1 MGDIKFYKL
10 RQALGCNSAKG
21 SENSCFF
28 MPQSLWKLL
37 ISYLVIY
44 TLVRVLFLGWNFHHF
59 SQFSV
64 TELLQAFGHGLRFDL
79 LIVGPMIFLTF
90 LLALVLRNKYLSVL
104 LFAAF
109 LFFQTGLLFI
119 NFVDIELVNFMGRRF
134 TKSSLY
140 LAGEGSFF
148 NITHYTFLTMMTL
161 LGFMAFLF
169 FQWTGYQ
176 KLQKDLSLF
185 SKKKI
190 AVFIFIGLLF
200 AVVTGR
206 GGFQYKPIS
215 FVDAKVLPH
224 PYAHHL
230 VMNSGFTFLKSFGK
244 KQFEKV
250 KYFSEDQMLSLLNLN
265 QIEDSQ
271 LQALKVQSVKIQPV
285 KDYNLV
291 IFILEGLSAEYI
303 NEKQMPFFSQLKSEG
318 IYFDKAY
325 ANGRRSIEGIAAILS
340 GIPALMEEPF
350 LNSEFATNDF
360 VGLGNLLKK
369 KNYHTSFFHGAKNG
383 SMRFDSFSRASGFTD
398 YYGLNEYISSVSD
411 IENDH
416 DQVWGIYD
424 KPFLKYTCDQLS
436 RQTQKYQ
443 QPLASVI
450 FTLSSHQPFKVP
462 DDFLTE
468 YLTAGLPM
476 QPEVL
481 KTVTYLDQSL
491 KTFFDCLSEKKDFE
505 KTIFIFVS
513 DHTGPKL
520 DPKNDNLDKA
530 FSNQFHIPILF
541 YSKNKS
547 VLKGLD
553 NNQYAQQID
562 LLPTLNDLF
571 DLGLL
576 NKNHLARSLYVT
588 GPKTIALLSDQHY
601 ALVGD
606 TDLSDDR
613 LKAIQQY
620 FSEGLYDNRL
630 YFPQGSGK

>member
-10 RQALGCNSAKG
+10 KQALGYNSAKD

-28 MPQSLWKLL
+28 MPKSLRKLF
-37 ISYLVIY
+37 ISYLAIY

-59 SQFSV
+59 SQLSLV
-64 TELLQAFGHGLRFDL
+64 ELVQVFGHGLRFDL
-79 LIVGPMIFLTF
+79 VVIAPMVYLTF
-90 LLALVLRNKYLSVL
+90 LIALILRNKYLSAFGFGSIL
-104 LFAAF
+104 LF
-109 LFFQTGLLFI
+109 QIGLLFI

-140 LAGEGSFF
+140 LAGEGNFL
-148 NITHYTFLTMMTL
+148 NITQYTFLTTMTL
-161 LGFMAFLF
+161 LGLITFVFS
-169 FQWTGYQ
+169 QWTGY
-176 KLQKDLSLF
+176 KNLQKDLVQF
-185 SKKKI
+185 TKNKT
-190 AVFIFIGLLF
+190 AGFIFVGLLLT
-200 AVVTGR
+200 VIMGR

-215 FVDAKVLPH
+215 FVDAKILPY
-224 PYAHHL
+224 PYAHHG
-230 VMNSGFTFLKSFGK
+230 VMNSGFTFLKSFEK

-250 KYFSEDQMLSLLNLN
+250 KYFSGEKMLSLLNLN
-265 QIEDSQ
+265 QTEG
-271 LQALKVQSVKIQPV
+271 LKIQPV

-291 IFILEGLSAEYI
+291 IFVLESLSSEYI
-303 NEKQMPFFSQLKSEG
+303 NEKQMPFFSKLKSEG

-369 KNYHTSFFHGAKNG
+369 KNYYTSFFHGAKNG
-383 SMRFDSFSRASGFTD
+383 SMRFDSFSKASGFTD
-398 YYGLNEYISSVSD
+398 YYGLNEYISSGGD
-411 IENDH
+411 ADKDH
-416 DQVWGIYD
+416 DQVWGIFD
-424 KPFLKYTCDQLS
+424 KPFLKFTCDQLIK
-436 RQTQKYQ
+436 QK

-450 FTLSSHQPFKVP
+450 FTLSSHQPYKVP

-468 YLTAGLPM
+468 YQDMSLPSN
-476 QPEVL
+476 PEIL

-491 KTFFDCLSEKKDFE
+491 KSFFDCFAENKTFE
-505 KTIFIFVS
+505 KTIFVFVA

-520 DPKNDNLDKA
+520 DPSNNS
-530 FSNQFHIPILF
+530 FSDQFHIPILF
-541 YSKNKS
+541 YTKDKNAINS
-547 VLKGLD
+547 LQ
-553 NNQYAQQID
+553 NNQFAQQID

-576 NKNHLARSLYVT
+576 NKNHLARSLFFS
-588 GPKTIALLSDQHY
+588 GPKTIALLSDQRY
-601 ALVGD
+601 KLVGD
-606 TDLSDDR
+606 TDLSEDR

-630 YFPQGSGK
+630 YFPKGSGN

>member
-10 RQALGCNSAKG
+10 RQALGCNSAKD

-28 MPQSLWKLL
+28 MPISLWKLF

-44 TLVRVLFLGWNFHHF
+44 TLVRALFLGWNFHHF
-59 SQFSV
+59 SKLSLV
-64 TELLQAFGHGLRFDL
+64 ELVQVFGHGLRFDL
-79 LIVGPMIFLTF
+79 VVIAPMVFSTLLIALIFSLISN
-90 LLALVLRNKYLSVL
+90 LKPRIVSGSKYLSVL
-104 LFAAF
+104 VFGSFLLFQA
-109 LFFQTGLLFI
+109 GLLFI

-140 LAGEGSFF
+140 LAGEGNFL
-148 NITHYTFLTMMTL
+148 NITQYTFLTLMTL
-161 LGFMAFLF
+161 LGLFTFLF

-176 KLQKDLSLF
+176 KLQKDLAQISI
-185 SKKKI
+185 KKI
-190 AVFIFIGLLF
+190 IVFIFAGLLLT
-200 AVVTGR
+200 VIMGR

-250 KYFSEDQMLSLLNLN
+250 KYFSEDQMLSLLNL
-265 QIEDSQ
+265 QQTKDY
-271 LQALKVQSVKIQPV
+271 KIQPV

-291 IFILEGLSAEYI
+291 IFILESLSAEYI
-303 NEKQMPFFSQLKSEG
+303 NEKQMPFFSKLKSDG

-325 ANGRRSIEGIAAILS
+325 ANGRRSIEGIASILS

-383 SMRFDSFSRASGFTD
+383 SMRFDSFSKASGFTD
-398 YYGLNEYISSVSD
+398 YYGLNEYMSSGGD
-411 IENDH
+411 ADKDN

-424 KPFLKYTCDQLS
+424 KPFFKFTCDQLVK
-436 RQTQKYQ
+436 QK

-462 DDFLTE
+462 DDFLTD
-468 YLTAGLPM
+468 YQSKGLPS

-481 KTVTYLDQSL
+481 RTVTYLDQSL
-491 KTFFDCLSEKKDFE
+491 KYFFDCLAENKTFE
-505 KTIFIFVS
+505 KTIFVFVA

-520 DPKNDNLDKA
+520 DPNNNSFA
-530 FSNQFHIPILF
+530 NQFHIPILF
-541 YSKNKS
+541 YANDKA
-547 VLKGLD
+547 VLKGLQSQ
-553 NNQYAQQID
+553 QYAQQID

-571 DLGLL
+571 ALGLL
-576 NKNHLARSLYVT
+576 NKNHLARSLFVA

-601 ALVGD
+601 ELVGD
-606 TDLSDDR
+606 TDLSEDR

-630 YFPQGSGK
+630 YFPLDSGNSK

>member
-10 RQALGCNSAKG
+10 KQALGCNSAKD

-28 MPQSLWKLL
+28 MPISLWMLF

-59 SQFSV
+59 SQFSLA
-64 TELLQAFGHGLRFDL
+64 ELVQVLSHGVRFDL
-79 LIVGPMIFLTF
+79 VVIAPMVFLT
-90 LLALVLRNKYLSVL
+90 LLVALIFRNKYVSVL
-104 LFAAF
+104 VFGAF
-109 LFFQTGLLFI
+109 LLFQAGLLFI

-140 LAGEGSFF
+140 LAGEGNFL
-148 NITHYTFLTMMTL
+148 NITQYTFLTMMTL
-161 LGFMAFLF
+161 LGLIVFLF

-176 KLQKDLSLF
+176 KLQKDLDQF
-185 SKKKI
+185 SIGKI
-190 AVFIFIGLLF
+190 TGFISVGLVLT
-200 AVVTGR
+200 VVMGR
-206 GGFQYKPIS
+206 GGLQYKPIS

-224 PYAHHL
+224 PYTHHL

-244 KQFEKV
+244 KQFERV
-250 KYFSEDQMLSLLNLN
+250 KYFSEDQMLSLLNL
-265 QIEDSQ
+265 QQTKDKKIRTAKIES
-271 LQALKVQSVKIQPV
+271 I

-291 IFILEGLSAEYI
+291 IFILESLSAEYI
-303 NEKQMPFFSQLKSEG
+303 NEKQMPFFSKLKLEG
-318 IYFDKAY
+318 VYFDKAY
-325 ANGRRSIEGIAAILS
+325 ANGRRSIEGIASILS

-369 KNYHTSFFHGAKNG
+369 INYHTSFFHGAKNG
-383 SMRFDSFSRASGFTD
+383 SMRFDSFSKASGFAD
-398 YYGLNEYISSVSD
+398 YYGLNEYMSSGGD
-411 IENDH
+411 ADKDN
-416 DQVWGIYD
+416 DQVWGIFD
-424 KPFLKYTCDQLS
+424 KPFLKFTCDQLS
-436 RQTQKYQ
+436 EFP

-450 FTLSSHQPFKVP
+450 FTLSSHQPYKVP
-462 DDFLTE
+462 DDFLTK
-468 YLTAGLPM
+468 YQTMGLPS

-491 KTFFDCLSEKKDFE
+491 KLFFDCLAETKTFE
-505 KTIFIFVS
+505 KTIFVFVA

-520 DPKNDNLDKA
+520 NQNNNS

-541 YSKNKS
+541 YAKDKTA
-547 VLKGLD
+547 LKGLQ
-553 NNQYAQQID
+553 NQQYAQQID
-562 LLPTLNDLF
+562 LLPTFNDLF

-576 NKNHLARSLYVT
+576 NKNHLARSLYIT

-601 ALVGD
+601 QLVGD
-606 TDLSDDR
+606 TDLSEDR

-620 FSEGLYDNRL
+620 YSEGLYDNRL
-630 YFPQGSGK
+630 YFPQGSGN

>member
-10 RQALGCNSAKG
+10 KQALGCNSAKD

-28 MPQSLWKLL
+28 MPTSLWKLF

-44 TLVRVLFLGWNFHHF
+44 TLVRALFLGWNFHHF

-64 TELLQAFGHGLRFDL
+64 PELVQVFGHGLRFDL
-79 LIVGPMIFLTF
+79 VVIAPMVFSTLLIALIFSLITS
-90 LLALVLRNKYLSVL
+90 LNSNIVSGNKYLSALV
-104 LFAAF
+104 FGSF

-140 LAGEGSFF
+140 LAGEGNFF
-148 NITHYTFLTMMTL
+148 NIAQYTFLTVMTL
-161 LGFMAFLF
+161 LGLIAFLF

-176 KLQKDLSLF
+176 KLQKDLAQF
-185 SKKKI
+185 SIKKI
-190 AVFIFIGLLF
+190 AVFIFVGLFLT
-200 AVVTGR
+200 VVMGR

-250 KYFSEDQMLSLLNLN
+250 KYFSEDQMLSLLNI
-265 QIEDSQ
+265 QQTKDYKMRTAKIET
-271 LQALKVQSVKIQPV
+271 V

-291 IFILEGLSAEYI
+291 IFILESLSAEYI
-303 NEKQMPFFSQLKSEG
+303 NEKQMPFFSKLKSEG
-318 IYFDKAY
+318 VYFDKAY
-325 ANGRRSIEGIAAILS
+325 ANGRRSIEGIASILS

-383 SMRFDSFSRASGFTD
+383 SMRFDSFSKASGFTD
-398 YYGLNEYISSVSD
+398 YYGLNEYISSGGD
-411 IENDH
+411 ADQDN
-416 DQVWGIYD
+416 DQVWGIFD
-424 KPFLKYTCDQLS
+424 KPFLKFTCNQLS
-436 RQTQKYQ
+436 GFS

-462 DDFLTE
+462 NDFLTE
-468 YLTAGLPM
+468 YQNKQLPS

-491 KTFFDCLSEKKDFE
+491 ESFFNCLNKAKTFE
-505 KTIFIFVS
+505 KTIFVFVA

-520 DPKNDNLDKA
+520 NPNNNS
-530 FSNQFHIPILF
+530 FSDQFHIPILF
-541 YSKNKS
+541 YAKDKS
-547 VLKGLD
+547 VLKDLQ
-553 NNQYAQQID
+553 NRQYAQQID

-576 NKNHLARSLYVT
+576 NKNHLARSLFIS

-601 ALVGD
+601 ELVGD
-606 TDLSDDR
+606 TDLSEDR

-630 YFPQGSGK
+630 YFPQGSGN